1 MDHYDAPD
9 TDSAPEYAPRPAI
22 SHPGWHYGNQRY
34 GPTGPQPYPTG
45 MPSRTEATQA
55 DRQQPFPQPHGQSTL
70 PSPTFQEPSSLAGGG
85 KKTATGWLV
94 ALGVALVISVLAN
107 IVLAAVTVKGFQE
120 RKRIRNELGT
130 TEARLEEAKLELGQA
145 KADVDKLRQEN
156 DNLLK
161 GGAELFR
168 RLDKARDL
176 MKAIDSEL
184 ESAYSNVYTALDHLV
199 RAFELY
205 GSGYYKAAESEARA
219 AVDALDRF
227 DSNVRRYRQ
236 LRDEFRDLVD
246 DLPV

>member
-1 MDHYDAPD
+1 MNQYDAPG
-9 TDSAPEYAPRPAI
+9 TDSAPEYTRSPAP

-34 GPTGPQPYPTG
+34 GPPLPQPYPTG
-45 MPSRTEATQA
+45 MPSPTEATQA
-55 DRQQPFPQPHGQSTL
+55 GRQQAFPQPYGASTL
-70 PSPTFQEPSSLAGGG
+70 PSPTSQEPSSLAGGG

-107 IVLAAVTVKGFQE
+107 IVLAAVTAKGFQD
-120 RKRIRNELGT
+120 RKRIRNELGA

-145 KADVDKLRQEN
+145 KAEVDKLRQEN
-156 DNLLK
+156 DILLK

-184 ESAYSNVYTALDHLV
+184 EAAYSNVYTALDHLG

-205 GSGYYKAAESEARA
+205 GSGYYVAAGSEARA
-219 AVDALDRF
+219 AGDALDRF

-236 LRDEFRDLVD
+236 LREEFRDLVD